1 MRYWEDFQP
10 GEVETFGNY
19 HLQASEVADFA
30 QRFGA
35 ATSNASSAAAQ
46 TAPQMLI
53 CGVYMRLL
61 VDHLLAHST
70 SMGSPGIDSIDWL
83 QPVHAGDVLSVR
95 LQLLSA
101 RALESRAD
109 MGLLKHRATVSNQ
122 HDAVVLELVS
132 NALFRRRA
140 AA

>member
-10 GEVETFGNY
+10 GEVETFGDY
-19 HLQASEVADFA
+19 RLEAEEIADFA

-35 ATSNASSAAAQ
+35 ATSDVSMDPAQ
-46 TAPQMLI
+46 TAPQMLV
-53 CGVYMRLL
+53 CSVYMRLL
-61 VDHLLAHST
+61 VDHLLTHST

-95 LQLLSA
+95 MELLSA

-109 MGLLKHRATVSNQ
+109 LGLLKHQATLSNQ
-122 HDAVVLELVS
+122 HDVVVLELVS
-132 NALFRRRA
+132 NALFRRREA
-140 AA
+140 A